1 MAVQIED
8 IGFSFI
14 VDENPRFAYQGWHL
28 AHSIIERLHAA
39 PPSIFVQFTSEVDS
53 QTISVFKTLG
63 CRTITIDRFG
73 DGQYCNKLAQWS
85 DMLRDS
91 SFKQFI
97 FLDTDTIFVHDLIHD
112 LRSDAISAKVVDF
125 ANPPIGVLE
134 KIMRAAGF
142 NAMPKECRVDAS
154 EDRTYFANSNGGF
167 YSIPKQFADSLFE
180 SWRRWSLWLLA
191 NPEPLRKVN
200 KTAHIDQI
208 SFCMAI
214 HDKGLPFELIPS
226 NLNYFVHV
234 AGPHYYY
241 NSTKPI
247 SLLHYH
253 NDSMNVVGLLD
264 PPGAATSAEKEAVGQ
279 ANSQIAKHFNNKLFW
294 EMRYANFSERGSGV
308 GSRGENLRYKRS
320 LLLKQ
325 GVEKARSVLDIGCGD
340 LEVVRAL
347 NLTGYVGVDQSTKT
361 LEIAKRARPDWTFL
375 QAPALNAS
383 PAEMV
388 LCFEVLIH
396 QESLAAYHQ
405 LIHYLAEKT
414 QRVLLVSGYEEESE
428 SIRSNSMLFFYEP
441 LSRSLKKTGKFESVE
456 AVGRHTDVT
465 IFRCETRRPTL
476 GELFRQWLRRRA

>member
-1 MAVQIED
+1 
-8 IGFSFI
+8 
-14 VDENPRFAYQGWHL
+14 
-28 AHSIIERLHAA
+28 
-39 PPSIFVQFTSEVDS
+39 
-53 QTISVFKTLG
+53 
-63 CRTITIDRFG
+63 
-73 DGQYCNKLAQWS
+73 
-85 DMLRDS
+85 MLRKS

-112 LRSDAISAKVVDF
+112 LRSDVISAKVVDF

-134 KIMRAAGF
+134 EVMRAAGF
-142 NAMPKECRVDAS
+142 SALPKECSVDAS
-154 EDRTYFANSNGGF
+154 EDRTYLANSNGGF
-167 YSIPKQFADSLFE
+167 YSIPKQFADILFE
-180 SWRRWSLWLLA
+180 SWRRWLLWLLA

-214 HDKGLPFELIPS
+214 HDTGLPFELIPS

-234 AGPHYYY
+234 ASPHYYY
-241 NSTKPI
+241 DLTNPI

-264 PPGAATSAEKEAVGQ
+264 PPGASTPAEKEAVGQ
-279 ANSQIAKHFNNKLFW
+279 ANSQIAKHFNNRLFW

-308 GSRGENLRYKRS
+308 GSRGENLEYKRN

-325 GVEKARSVLDIGCGD
+325 GVEKARSVLDVGCGD

-347 NLTGYVGVDQSTKT
+347 NLTGYVGVDQSTTT

-383 PAEMV
+383 SAELV
-388 LCFEVLIH
+388 ICFEVLIH
-396 QESLAAYHQ
+396 QESLTAYHQ

-414 QRVLLVSGYEEESE
+414 QTILIVSGYEEESE
-428 SIRSNSMLFFYEP
+428 FDPQQFH
-441 LSRSLKKTGKFESVE
+441 
-456 AVGRHTDVT
+456 AV
-465 IFRCETRRPTL
+465 FL
-476 GELFRQWLRRRA
+476 

>member
-39 PPSIFVQFTSEVDS
+39 PSSIFVQFTSEVDS
-53 QTISVFKTLG
+53 QAVDVFKSLG
-63 CRTITIDRFG
+63 CRTIKIDRFG
-73 DGQYCNKLAQWS
+73 DGQYCNKIAQWS
-85 DMLRDS
+85 DVLRES

-97 FLDTDTIFVHDLIHD
+97 FLDTDTIFVQDLLHE
-112 LRSDAISAKVVDF
+112 LRSDIICAKVVDL

-134 KIMRAAGF
+134 EIMRAAGF
-142 NAMPKECRVDAS
+142 SALPQECRVDAS
-154 EDRTYFANSNGGF
+154 EDITYLANSNGGL
-167 YSIPKQFADSLFE
+167 YSIPKQFVDCLFE

-200 KTAHIDQI
+200 KIGHIDQI

-214 HDKGLPFELIPS
+214 HDTGLPFELIPS
-226 NLNYFVHV
+226 NLNYFVHF
-234 AGPHYYY
+234 AGPHSYY

-253 NDSMNVVGLLD
+253 NDSVNVVGLLD

-308 GSRGENLRYKRS
+308 GSRGENLEYKRN
-320 LLLKQ
+320 LLLEQ
-325 GVEKARSVLDIGCGD
+325 GVENARSVLDVGCGD

-347 NLTGYVGVDQSTKT
+347 NLTRYVGVDQSTKT
-361 LEIAKRARPDWTFL
+361 LEIAKRARPDWTFV

-383 PAEMV
+383 PAELV

-396 QESLAAYHQ
+396 QESLTGYHQ

-414 QRVLLVSGYEEESE
+414 QRILLVSGYERESE

-441 LSRSLKKTGKFESVE
+441 LSRSLEKTGKFESVE

-465 IFRCETRRPTL
+465 IFRCETRRSTP
-476 GELFRQWLRRRA
+476 GRLFRRWLRRGA